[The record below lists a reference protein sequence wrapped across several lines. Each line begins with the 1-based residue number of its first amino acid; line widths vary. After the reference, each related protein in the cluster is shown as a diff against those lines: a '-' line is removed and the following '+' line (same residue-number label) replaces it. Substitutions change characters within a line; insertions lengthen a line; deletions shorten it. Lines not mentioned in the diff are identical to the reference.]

1 MVPLVYHMNMMRRKD
16 RQQDTEFA
24 RSVIRS
30 AEYGVLSMVD
40 RDNSPYAIPVS
51 PALVGDI
58 VYIHGATEGKK
69 LAVIADNSKVC
80 LVCVGRTRLLP
91 GEFSTEYEST
101 IAYGTAA
108 IVEDDG
114 EKTEALL
121 AIARKYSPQFTDE
134 AVAYI
139 GRALHQTVV
148 VRITIEEMTAKA
160 KLPKNMPQ
168 P

>member
-1 MVPLVYHMNMMRRKD
+1 MRRKD
-16 RQQDTEFA
+16 RLQDTEFA
-24 RSVIRS
+24 RSVIRT

-40 RDNSPYAIPVS
+40 QDNTPYAIPVS
-51 PALVGDI
+51 PALVGDT

-69 LAVIADNSKVC
+69 LAVIANNRKVC
-80 LVCVGRTRLLP
+80 LVCVGKTRLLP

-101 IAYGTAA
+101 IVYGTAA
-108 IVEDDG
+108 IVGSDA

-121 AIARKYSPQFTDE
+121 AIARKYSPQFMDK

-139 GRALHQTVV
+139 ERALHQTVV

-160 KLPKNMPQ
+160 KLPKNVPQ
-168 P
+168 L

>member
-1 MVPLVYHMNMMRRKD
+1 MDMMRRKD

-24 RSVIRS
+24 RSVIRT
-30 AEYGVLSMVD
+30 AEYGVLSLVD
-40 RDNSPYAIPVS
+40 HDNTPYAIPVS
-51 PALVGDI
+51 PALVGDT

-69 LAVIADNSKVC
+69 LAVIANNNKVC
-80 LVCVGRTRLLP
+80 LVCVGKTQLLP

-101 IAYGTAA
+101 IAYGTAE
-108 IVEDDG
+108 IVEDEG

-121 AIARKYSPQFTDE
+121 AIARKYSPQYKDE

-139 GRALHQTVV
+139 GRALHQTAV

-160 KLPKNMPQ
+160 KLPKKRPLT
-168 P
+168 